1 MDRGSYQILY
11 QMNLNVLQAAYGD
24 CMILK
29 SGSQSKSSQTNSHH
43 FLIDGGPAS
52 TYNIGLKEEL
62 QRIGEKGG
70 RVDLLIVSHVD
81 NDHIN
86 GLLKL
91 MQDLS
96 LQKKGN
102 NRWTIEI
109 DALWYN
115 AFSRTIGQRIEVRLR
130 DLLSNT
136 RTVFKNRSRTQVTAR
151 GIREGHDL
159 YQYAHDLAI
168 EINPQFNNET
178 IIVTDK
184 PKELKF
190 GDIKFL
196 VIGPTRKNLED
207 LRKQWLDWLDKHE
220 KALRTRAD
228 YRLAVQA
235 DKSIPNL
242 SSIMFLAKE
251 DDDTILFTGDG
262 LGEHVIYG
270 LKQARLLGSSG
281 SVHVNILK
289 LPHHGSDRNITRDF
303 FTNVTADKY
312 LISANGRDDNPSFL
326 TLSWIAETAK
336 EQHRQVEIILTN
348 NTSNVERF
356 VKKYPKDEYGYKLK
370 LMKKGSHSMNLRL
383 E

>member
-62 QRIGEKGG
+62 QKIGEKGG
-70 RVDLLIVSHVD
+70 RVDLVIVSHVD

-109 DALWYN
+109 DAVWYN

-168 EINPQFNNET
+168 EINPQFNNDT

-228 YRLAVQA
+228 YRLAIQA

-370 LMKKGSHSMNLRL
+370 LMKKGSHSMNLRV

>member
-1 MDRGSYQILY
+1 
-11 QMNLNVLQAAYGD
+11 MNLNVLQAAYGD

-52 TYNIGLKEEL
+52 TYNAGLKEEL
-62 QRIGEKGG
+62 QKIREKGG
-70 RVDLLIVSHVD
+70 RVDSLIVSHVD

-96 LQKKGN
+96 LQKTRNK
-102 NRWTIEI
+102 RWTIEI

-115 AFSRTIGQRIEVRLR
+115 AFSRTIGQRIEGRLR
-130 DLLSNT
+130 DLLRNT
-136 RTVFKNRSRTQVTAR
+136 RTVFKTRSRAQMTVR

-159 YQYAHDLAI
+159 YQYAHELGI
-168 EINPQFNNET
+168 EINPQFNNDT

-190 GDIKFL
+190 GNLKFL

-220 KALRTRAD
+220 KALKTRVD
-228 YRLAVQA
+228 YRLAIQA

-251 DDDTILFTGDG
+251 EDNTILFTGDG

-270 LKQARLLGSSG
+270 LKQARLLGSSR

-348 NTSNVERF
+348 NTPNVERF

-370 LMKKGSHSMNLRL
+370 LMKKGLHSMNLRL

>member
-1 MDRGSYQILY
+1 MDKGSHQILY

-29 SGSQSKSSQTNSHH
+29 SGSQSESSQTNSHH

-52 TYNIGLKEEL
+52 TFNNGLKGEL
-62 QRIGEKGG
+62 QKIRENGG

-96 LQKKGN
+96 LQKTSNK
-102 NRWTIEI
+102 RWTIEI

-115 AFSRTIGQRIEVRLR
+115 AFSRTIGQRIEGRLR
-130 DLLSNT
+130 ALLRNT
-136 RTVFKNRSRTQVTAR
+136 RTVFKTRSRAQMTVR

-159 YQYAHDLAI
+159 YQYAHELGI
-168 EINPQFNNET
+168 EINPQFNKDT

-190 GDIKFL
+190 GNLKFL

-207 LRKQWLDWLDKHE
+207 LRKEWLDWLDKHE
-220 KALRTRAD
+220 KALKRRAD
-228 YRLAVQA
+228 YRLAIQA

-251 DDDTILFTGDG
+251 NDDSILFTGDG

-270 LKQARLLGSSG
+270 LKQARLLGSSRP
-281 SVHVNILK
+281 VHVNILK

-336 EQHRQVEIILTN
+336 EQDRQVEIILTN

>member
-1 MDRGSYQILY
+1 
-11 QMNLNVLQAAYGD
+11 MNLNVLQAAYGD

-62 QRIGEKGG
+62 QKIGEKGG
-70 RVDLLIVSHVD
+70 RVDLVIVSHVD

-109 DALWYN
+109 DAVWYN

-168 EINPQFNNET
+168 EINPQFNNDT
-178 IIVTDK
+178 IVVTDK

-228 YRLAVQA
+228 YRLAIQA

>member
-1 MDRGSYQILY
+1 MDRGSYQILD

-29 SGSQSKSSQTNSHH
+29 SGSQSESSQTNSHH

-52 TYNIGLKEEL
+52 TYNAGLKEEL
-62 QRIGEKGG
+62 QKIREKGG
-70 RVDLLIVSHVD
+70 RVESLIVSHVD

-96 LQKKGN
+96 LQKTSNK
-102 NRWTIEI
+102 RWTIEI

-115 AFSRTIGQRIEVRLR
+115 AFSRTIGQRIEGRLR
-130 DLLSNT
+130 DLLRNT
-136 RTVFKNRSRTQVTAR
+136 RTVFKTRSRAQMTVR

-159 YQYAHDLAI
+159 YQYAHELGI
-168 EINPQFNNET
+168 EINPQFNNDT
-178 IIVTDK
+178 IIITDK
-184 PKELKF
+184 SKELKF
-190 GDIKFL
+190 GNLKFL

-220 KALRTRAD
+220 KALKTRVD
-228 YRLAVQA
+228 YRLAIQA

-251 DDDTILFTGDG
+251 EDNTILFTGDG

-270 LKQARLLGSSG
+270 LKQARLLGSSR

-348 NTSNVERF
+348 NTPNVERF
-356 VKKYPKDEYGYKLK
+356 VEKYPKNEYGYKLK
-370 LMKKGSHSMNLRL
+370 LMKKGLHSMNLRL

>member
-1 MDRGSYQILY
+1 MDRGSYQILD

-29 SGSQSKSSQTNSHH
+29 SGSQSESSRNNSHH

-52 TYNIGLKEEL
+52 TYNAGLKEEL
-62 QRIGEKGG
+62 QKIREKGG
-70 RVDLLIVSHVD
+70 RMDSLIVSHVD

-96 LQKKGN
+96 LQKTSNK
-102 NRWTIEI
+102 RWTIEI

-115 AFSRTIGQRIEVRLR
+115 AFSRTIGQHIEGRLR
-130 DLLSNT
+130 DLLRNT
-136 RTVFKNRSRTQVTAR
+136 RTVLKTRSRAQMTVR

-159 YQYAHDLAI
+159 YQYAHELGI
-168 EINPQFNNET
+168 EINPQFNNDT

-190 GDIKFL
+190 GNLKFL

-220 KALRTRAD
+220 KALKTRVD
-228 YRLAVQA
+228 YRLAIQA

-251 DDDTILFTGDG
+251 EDNTILFTGDG
-262 LGEHVIYG
+262 LGEHVICG
-270 LKQARLLGSSG
+270 LKQATLLGSSR

-348 NTSNVERF
+348 NTPNVERF
-356 VKKYPKDEYGYKLK
+356 VEKYPKNEYGYKLK
-370 LMKKGSHSMNLRL
+370 LMKKGLHSMNLRL

>member
-1 MDRGSYQILY
+1 
-11 QMNLNVLQAAYGD
+11 
-24 CMILK
+24 MILK
-29 SGSQSKSSQTNSHH
+29 SGSQSESSRNNNHH

-52 TYNIGLKEEL
+52 TYNAGLKEEL
-62 QRIGEKGG
+62 QKIREKGG
-70 RVDLLIVSHVD
+70 RVDSLIVSHVD

-96 LQKKGN
+96 LQKTSNK
-102 NRWTIEI
+102 RWTIEI

-115 AFSRTIGQRIEVRLR
+115 AFGRTIGQRIEGRFR
-130 DLLSNT
+130 DLLRNT
-136 RTVFKNRSRTQVTAR
+136 RTVFKIRSRAQMTVR

-159 YQYAHDLAI
+159 YQYAHELGI
-168 EINPQFNNET
+168 EINPQFNNDT

-190 GDIKFL
+190 GNLKFL

-220 KALRTRAD
+220 KALKTRVD
-228 YRLAVQA
+228 YRLAIQA

-251 DDDTILFTGDG
+251 EDNTILFTGDG
-262 LGEHVIYG
+262 LGEHVISG
-270 LKQARLLGSSG
+270 LKQAGLLGSSR

-348 NTSNVERF
+348 NTPNVERF
-356 VKKYPKDEYGYKLK
+356 VEKYPKNEYGYKLK
-370 LMKKGSHSMNLRL
+370 LMKKGLHSMNLRL

>member
-1 MDRGSYQILY
+1 MDRGSYQILGE
-11 QMNLNVLQAAYGD
+11 MNLNVLQAAYGD

-62 QRIGEKGG
+62 QKIGEKGG

-168 EINPQFNNET
+168 EINPQFNNDT

-190 GDIKFL
+190 GNLKFL

-220 KALRTRAD
+220 KALKTRVD
-228 YRLAVQA
+228 YRLAIQA

-242 SSIMFLAKE
+242 SSITFLAKE
-251 DDDTILFTGDG
+251 EDNIILFTGDG

-270 LKQARLLGSSG
+270 LKQARLLGSSR

-303 FTNVTADKY
+303 FTNVTADMY

-348 NTSNVERF
+348 NTPNVERF
-356 VKKYPKDEYGYKLK
+356 VKKYPKNEYGYKLK
-370 LMKKGSHSMNLRL
+370 LMKKGLHSMNLRVD
-383 E
+383 

>member
-11 QMNLNVLQAAYGD
+11 QMNLNVLQASYGD

-62 QRIGEKGG
+62 QKIGEKGG

-168 EINPQFNNET
+168 EINPQFNNDT

-228 YRLAVQA
+228 YRLAIQA

>member
-62 QRIGEKGG
+62 QKIGEKGG

-168 EINPQFNNET
+168 EINPQFNNDT

-228 YRLAVQA
+228 YRLAIQA

>member
-1 MDRGSYQILY
+1 MDRGSHQILY

-29 SGSQSKSSQTNSHH
+29 SGSQSKSSQTNSYH

-52 TYNIGLKEEL
+52 TYNACLKGEL
-62 QRIGEKGG
+62 QKIRENGG

-91 MQDLS
+91 MRDLS
-96 LQKKGN
+96 LQKTSTK
-102 NRWTIEI
+102 RWTIEI

-115 AFSRTIGQRIEVRLR
+115 AFSRTIGQHIERRLR
-130 DLLSNT
+130 NLLRNT
-136 RTVFKNRSRTQVTAR
+136 RTVFKTRSRAQMTVR

-159 YQYAHDLAI
+159 YQYAHDLDI
-168 EINPQFNNET
+168 EINPQFNNDT
-178 IIVTDK
+178 IVVNDK

-190 GDIKFL
+190 GEIRFL

-220 KALRTRAD
+220 KALKTRAD
-228 YRLAVQA
+228 YRIAIQS

-251 DDDTILFTGDG
+251 DDNTILFTGDG
-262 LGEHVIYG
+262 LSEHVIYG
-270 LKQARLLGSSG
+270 LKQSKLLGSSR

-303 FTNVTADKY
+303 FTSVTADKY

-348 NTSNVERF
+348 NTPNVERF
-356 VKKYPKDEYGYKLK
+356 VKKYPKDEYGYNLK

-383 E
+383 

>member
-168 EINPQFNNET
+168 EINPQFNNDT

-228 YRLAVQA
+228 YRLAIQA

>member
-1 MDRGSYQILY
+1 
-11 QMNLNVLQAAYGD
+11 MNLNVLQAAYGD

-29 SGSQSKSSQTNSHH
+29 SGSQSKSSQTNSYH

-52 TYNIGLKEEL
+52 TYNAGLRGEL
-62 QRIGEKGG
+62 QKIRENGG

-96 LQKKGN
+96 LQKASNK
-102 NRWTIEI
+102 RWTIEI

-115 AFSRTIGQRIEVRLR
+115 AFSRTIGEHIEGRLR
-130 DLLSNT
+130 NLLRNT
-136 RTVFKNRSRTQVTAR
+136 QTVFKTRSRALMTVR

-168 EINPQFNNET
+168 EINPQFNND
-178 IIVTDK
+178 IIVVNAR

-190 GDIKFL
+190 GDIKFF

-220 KALRTRAD
+220 KALKTRAD
-228 YRLAVQA
+228 YRLDIQA

-251 DDDTILFTGDG
+251 DDNTILFTGDG

-270 LKQARLLGSSG
+270 LKQSKLLGSSR

-303 FTNVTADKY
+303 FTSVTADKY

-348 NTSNVERF
+348 NTPNVERF
-356 VKKYPKDEYGYKLK
+356 AKKYPKDEYGYKLK

>member
-1 MDRGSYQILY
+1 MDRGSYQIIY

-29 SGSQSKSSQTNSHH
+29 SGSQSESNQTNSHH

-62 QRIGEKGG
+62 QKIREKGG

-86 GLLKL
+86 GLLRL
-91 MQDLS
+91 MRDLS

-102 NRWTIEI
+102 KSWTIEI
-109 DALWYN
+109 EALWYN
-115 AFSRTIGQRIEVRLR
+115 AFSRTIGEHIEGRLR
-130 DLLSNT
+130 NLLRNT
-136 RTVFKNRSRTQVTAR
+136 RTVFKNNSRTHSTVR

-159 YQYAHDLAI
+159 YQYAHELSI
-168 EINPQFNNET
+168 EINPQFNNDT
-178 IIVTDK
+178 IVVTDK

-190 GDIKFL
+190 GNLKFL

-220 KALRTRAD
+220 RALKTRAD
-228 YRLAVQA
+228 YRLAIRA

-251 DDDTILFTGDG
+251 DEDAILFTGDG

-270 LKQARLLGSSG
+270 LKQARLLDSSR

-289 LPHHGSDRNITRDF
+289 LPHHGSDRNITRGF

-348 NTSNVERF
+348 NTPNVERF

-370 LMKKGSHSMNLRL
+370 LMKKGLHSMNLRL
-383 E
+383 

>member
-1 MDRGSYQILY
+1 MDRGSHQILY
-11 QMNLNVLQAAYGD
+11 QMNLSVLQAAYGD

-29 SGSQSKSSQTNSHH
+29 SGSQSESSQTNSHH

-62 QRIGEKGG
+62 QKIGEKGG

-136 RTVFKNRSRTQVTAR
+136 RTVFKNRSRTQVMAR

-228 YRLAVQA
+228 YRLAIQA

-289 LPHHGSDRNITRDF
+289 LPHHGSDRNTTRDF
-303 FTNVTADKY
+303 FMNVTADKY
-312 LISANGRDDNPSFL
+312 LISANGRDDNPSFR

>member
-1 MDRGSYQILY
+1 MDRGSYQILD

-29 SGSQSKSSQTNSHH
+29 SGSQSESSRNNSHH

-52 TYNIGLKEEL
+52 TYNAGLKEEL
-62 QRIGEKGG
+62 QKIREKGG

-96 LQKKGN
+96 LQKTSNK
-102 NRWTIEI
+102 RWIIEI

-115 AFSRTIGQRIEVRLR
+115 AFSRTIGQRIEGRLR
-130 DLLSNT
+130 DLLRNT
-136 RTVFKNRSRTQVTAR
+136 RTVFKTRSRAQMTVR

-159 YQYAHDLAI
+159 YQYAHELGI
-168 EINPQFNNET
+168 EINPQFNNDT

-190 GDIKFL
+190 GNLKFL

-207 LRKQWLDWLDKHE
+207 LRKQWLDWLDRHE
-220 KALRTRAD
+220 KALKTRVD
-228 YRLAVQA
+228 YRLAIQA

-251 DDDTILFTGDG
+251 EDNTILFTGDG

-270 LKQARLLGSSG
+270 LKQARLLGSSR

-336 EQHRQVEIILTN
+336 EQHREVEIILTN
-348 NTSNVERF
+348 NTPNVERF
-356 VKKYPKDEYGYKLK
+356 VEKYPKNEYGYKLK
-370 LMKKGSHSMNLRL
+370 LMKKGLHSMNLRL

>member
-1 MDRGSYQILY
+1 MDRGSYQILD

-29 SGSQSKSSQTNSHH
+29 SGSQSKSSQTNSYH

-62 QRIGEKGG
+62 QTIRGKGG

-91 MQDLS
+91 MRDLS
-96 LQKKGN
+96 LQKTSNK
-102 NRWTIEI
+102 RWTIEI

-115 AFSRTIGQRIEVRLR
+115 AFSRTIGEHIEGRLR
-130 DLLSNT
+130 SLLRNT
-136 RTVFKNRSRTQVTAR
+136 RTVIKARSRTQAAVR

-159 YQYAHDLAI
+159 YQYAHELGID
-168 EINPQFNNET
+168 INPQFSNDT

-190 GDIKFL
+190 GDMKFL
-196 VIGPTRKNLED
+196 IIGPTRKNLED

-220 KALRTRAD
+220 KALKTRAD
-228 YRLAVQA
+228 YRLAIQA

-251 DDDTILFTGDG
+251 EDNTILFTGDG
-262 LGEHVIYG
+262 LSEHVIYG
-270 LKQARLLGSSG
+270 LKQSKLLGSSR

-303 FTNVTADKY
+303 FTSVTADKY

-348 NTSNVERF
+348 NTPNVERF
-356 VKKYPKDEYGYKLK
+356 AKKYPKDEYGYKLK

>member
-1 MDRGSYQILY
+1 MD
-11 QMNLNVLQAAYGD
+11 LNVLQAAYGD

-29 SGSQSKSSQTNSHH
+29 SGSRSESSQTDSHH

-62 QRIGEKGG
+62 QKIREKGG

-96 LQKKGN
+96 LQKTSNK
-102 NRWTIEI
+102 RWTIEI
-109 DALWYN
+109 DSLWYN
-115 AFSRTIGQRIEVRLR
+115 AFSRTIGQRIEGRLR
-130 DLLSNT
+130 NLLRNT
-136 RTVFKNRSRTQVTAR
+136 RSVFKTTSRAQTTVR

-159 YQYAHDLAI
+159 YQYALDLGI
-168 EINPQFNNET
+168 DINPQFNNDT
-178 IIVTDK
+178 IIINDK

-207 LRKQWLDWLDKHE
+207 LKKQWLDWLDKHE
-220 KALRTRAD
+220 KALKTRAD
-228 YRLAVQA
+228 YRLAIQA

-251 DDDTILFTGDG
+251 DDNTILFTGDG

-270 LKQARLLGSSG
+270 LKQTKLLGSSR
-281 SVHVNILK
+281 SVHVDILK

-326 TLSWIAETAK
+326 TLSWIAETAN
-336 EQHRQVEIILTN
+336 EQRRRVEIIVTN
-348 NTSNVERF
+348 NTPNVERF
-356 VKKYPKDEYGYKLK
+356 VKKYPKDEYGYNLK
-370 LMKKGSHSMNLRL
+370 LMKKGFHSMNLRV

>member
-1 MDRGSYQILY
+1 MDRGSHQILY

-29 SGSQSKSSQTNSHH
+29 SGSQSKSSQTNSYH

-52 TYNIGLKEEL
+52 TYNACLKGEL
-62 QRIGEKGG
+62 QKIRENGG

-91 MQDLS
+91 MRDLS
-96 LQKKGN
+96 LQKTSNK
-102 NRWTIEI
+102 RWTIEI

-115 AFSRTIGQRIEVRLR
+115 AFSRTIGQHIERRLR
-130 DLLSNT
+130 NLLRNT
-136 RTVFKNRSRTQVTAR
+136 RTVFKTRSRAQMTVR

-159 YQYAHDLAI
+159 YQYAHDLDI
-168 EINPQFNNET
+168 EINPQFNNDT
-178 IIVTDK
+178 IVVNDK

-190 GDIKFL
+190 GDIRFL

-220 KALRTRAD
+220 KALKTRAD
-228 YRLAVQA
+228 YRLAIQA

-251 DDDTILFTGDG
+251 DDNTILFTGDG
-262 LGEHVIYG
+262 LSEHVIYG
-270 LKQARLLGSSG
+270 LKQSKLLGSSR

-303 FTNVTADKY
+303 FTSVTADKY

-348 NTSNVERF
+348 NTPNVERF

>member
-62 QRIGEKGG
+62 QKIGEKGG
-70 RVDLLIVSHVD
+70 RVDLVIVSHVD

-109 DALWYN
+109 DAVWYN

-168 EINPQFNNET
+168 EINPQFNNDT

-228 YRLAVQA
+228 YRLAIQA

-370 LMKKGSHSMNLRL
+370 LMKKGLHSMNLRL

>member
-1 MDRGSYQILY
+1 MDRGSYQILG

-29 SGSQSKSSQTNSHH
+29 SGSQSKSSQTNSYH

-52 TYNIGLKEEL
+52 TYNASLRGEL
-62 QRIGEKGG
+62 QKIRENGG

-96 LQKKGN
+96 LQKASNK
-102 NRWTIEI
+102 RWTIEI

-115 AFSRTIGQRIEVRLR
+115 AFSRTIGEHIEGRLR
-130 DLLSNT
+130 NLLRNT
-136 RTVFKNRSRTQVTAR
+136 QTVFKTRSRSLMTVR

-168 EINPQFNNET
+168 EINPQFNND
-178 IIVTDK
+178 IIVVNDK
-184 PKELKF
+184 VRELKF
-190 GDIKFL
+190 GNLKFF

-220 KALRTRAD
+220 KALKTRAD
-228 YRLAVQA
+228 YRLAIQA

-251 DDDTILFTGDG
+251 DNNTILFTGDG

-270 LKQARLLGSSG
+270 LKQSKLLGSSR

-289 LPHHGSDRNITRDF
+289 LPHHGSDRNITQDF
-303 FTNVTADKY
+303 FTSVTADKY

-348 NTSNVERF
+348 NTPNVERF
-356 VKKYPKDEYGYKLK
+356 AKKYPKDEYGYKLK

>member
-1 MDRGSYQILY
+1 MDRGSYQIPD

-24 CMILK
+24 SMILK
-29 SGSQSKSSQTNSHH
+29 SGSQSESSRNNSHH

-52 TYNIGLKEEL
+52 TYNDGLKEEL
-62 QRIGEKGG
+62 QKIREKGG
-70 RVDLLIVSHVD
+70 RVDSLIVSHVD

-86 GLLKL
+86 RLLKL
-91 MQDLS
+91 MHDLN
-96 LQKKGN
+96 LQKKSN
-102 NRWTIEI
+102 KRWTIEI

-115 AFSRTIGQRIEVRLR
+115 AFSRTIGQRIEGRLR
-130 DLLSNT
+130 DLLRNT
-136 RTVFKNRSRTQVTAR
+136 RTVFKTRSRAQMTVR

-159 YQYAHDLAI
+159 YQYAHELGI
-168 EINPQFNNET
+168 EINPQFNNDT
-178 IIVTDK
+178 IIVTNK

-190 GDIKFL
+190 GNLKFL

-220 KALRTRAD
+220 KALKRRVD
-228 YRLAVQA
+228 YRLAIQA

-251 DDDTILFTGDG
+251 EDNTILFTGDG
-262 LGEHVIYG
+262 LGEHVIHG
-270 LKQARLLGSSG
+270 LKQARLLGSLR

-303 FTNVTADKY
+303 FTNVTADMY

-348 NTSNVERF
+348 NTPNVERF
-356 VKKYPKDEYGYKLK
+356 VKKYPKDEYGYKLN
-370 LMKKGSHSMNLRL
+370 LMKKGLHSMNLRVD
-383 E
+383 

>member
-1 MDRGSYQILY
+1 MDRGSHQILY

-29 SGSQSKSSQTNSHH
+29 SGSQSKSSQTNSYH

-52 TYNIGLKEEL
+52 TYNACLKGEL
-62 QRIGEKGG
+62 QKIRENGG

-91 MQDLS
+91 MRDLS
-96 LQKKGN
+96 LQKTSTK
-102 NRWTIEI
+102 RWTIEI

-115 AFSRTIGQRIEVRLR
+115 AFSRTIGQHIERRLR
-130 DLLSNT
+130 NLLRNT
-136 RTVFKNRSRTQVTAR
+136 RTVFKTRSRAQMTVR

-168 EINPQFNNET
+168 EINPQFNNDT
-178 IIVTDK
+178 IVVNDK

-190 GDIKFL
+190 GDIRFL

-220 KALRTRAD
+220 KALKTRAD
-228 YRLAVQA
+228 YRLAIQA

-251 DDDTILFTGDG
+251 DDNTILFTGDG
-262 LGEHVIYG
+262 LSEHVIYG
-270 LKQARLLGSSG
+270 LKQSKLLGSSR

-289 LPHHGSDRNITRDF
+289 LPHHGSDRNVTRDF

-348 NTSNVERF
+348 NTPNVERF

>member
-1 MDRGSYQILY
+1 MDRGSYQILD

-29 SGSQSKSSQTNSHH
+29 SGSQSESSRNNSHH

-52 TYNIGLKEEL
+52 TYNAGLKEEL
-62 QRIGEKGG
+62 QKIREKGG
-70 RVDLLIVSHVD
+70 RVDSLIVSHVD

-96 LQKKGN
+96 LQKTSNK
-102 NRWTIEI
+102 RWTIEI

-115 AFSRTIGQRIEVRLR
+115 AFSRTIGQRIEGRLR
-130 DLLSNT
+130 DLFRNT
-136 RTVFKNRSRTQVTAR
+136 RTVFKTRSRAQMTVR

-159 YQYAHDLAI
+159 YQYAHELGI
-168 EINPQFNNET
+168 EINPQFNNDT

-190 GDIKFL
+190 GNLKFL

-220 KALRTRAD
+220 KALKTRVD
-228 YRLAVQA
+228 YRLAIQA

-251 DDDTILFTGDG
+251 KDNTILFTGDG

-270 LKQARLLGSSG
+270 LKQARLLGSSR

-348 NTSNVERF
+348 STPNVERF
-356 VKKYPKDEYGYKLK
+356 VKKYPKYEYGYKLK
-370 LMKKGSHSMNLRL
+370 LMKKGLHSMNLRL